1 MWIAGSAKPAA
12 VAACVFLAAACAE
25 TKLEPPAVQ
34 VIPPVSSVPPGSTQD
49 FFLNVGDRVF
59 FNENTAELSPTALAT
74 LDKQCEWLVK
84 YRDYRVTIEG
94 HSDEKGSKQKNVA
107 LSKQRA
113 EAVRGYLAA
122 KGIEPARVRTVF
134 FGREKRVATCN
145 NMSCW
150 SQNRRVVTVLDT
162 GPPGPPGPPAVVS
175 RARPGSGPDP
185 GMGAPAPRVPTYAPP
200 PPRG

>member
-12 VAACVFLAAACAE
+12 IAACMFLAAACAE
-25 TKLEPPAVQ
+25 NRNEQPTPQ
-34 VIPPVSSVPPGSTQD
+34 IPPVASVPPGSTQD

-74 LDKQCEWLVK
+74 LDKQGEWLVRYPN
-84 YRDYRVTIEG
+84 YRIMIEG
-94 HSDEKGSKQKNVA
+94 HSDEKASAQKNMA

-113 EAVRGYLAA
+113 EAVRAYLAA

-134 FGREKRVATCN
+134 LGREKRVATCN
-145 NMSCW
+145 DMSCW

-162 GPPGPPGPPAVVS
+162 GPPAPAVAA
-175 RARPGSGPDP
+175 RARPGPGP
-185 GMGAPAPRVPTYAPP
+185 GMAPLPDRMPTYVPP

>member
-12 VAACVFLAAACAE
+12 IVACMFLAAACAE
-25 TKLEPPAVQ
+25 NRNEQPTPQ
-34 VIPPVSSVPPGSTQD
+34 IPPVASVPPGSTQD

-74 LDKQCEWLVK
+74 LGKQGEWLVR
-84 YRDYRVTIEG
+84 YSNYRVTIEG
-94 HSDEKGSKQKNVA
+94 HSDEKGSKEKNLK

-113 EAVRGYLAA
+113 DAVRGYLTS
-122 KGIEPARVRTVF
+122 KGVEPPRVRVVF

-145 NMSCW
+145 DMSCW
-150 SQNRRVVTVLDT
+150 SQTRRVVTILDT
-162 GPPGPPGPPAVVS
+162 GPPPPPPIASRGRPGPG
-175 RARPGSGPDP
+175 PGSAP
-185 GMGAPAPRVPTYAPP
+185 GAPPPDRMPTYVPP

>member
-1 MWIAGSAKPAA
+1 MWIAGCAKPAA
-12 VAACVFLAAACAE
+12 VVACMLFAAACAE
-25 TKLEPPAVQ
+25 NRVEPPAVQ
-34 VIPPVSSVPPGSTQD
+34 VPPVASVPPGSTQD

-74 LDKQCEWLVK
+74 LDKQGEWLVR
-84 YRDYRVTIEG
+84 YSNFRITIEG
-94 HSDEKGSKQKNVA
+94 HSDEKGSKEKNMK

-113 EAVRGYLAA
+113 DAVRGYLTA
-122 KGIEPARVRTVF
+122 KGIEPPRVRTVF

-145 NMSCW
+145 DMSCW

-162 GPPGPPGPPAVVS
+162 GPPPPPPVAS
-175 RARPGSGPDP
+175 RARPGSGALPPPDR
-185 GMGAPAPRVPTYAPP
+185 MPTYVPP

>member
-1 MWIAGSAKPAA
+1 MWIAGCAKLAA
-12 VAACVFLAAACAE
+12 IAACALLAAACAE
-25 TKLEPPAVQ
+25 NKVEPPAIQ
-34 VIPPVSSVPPGSTQD
+34 VPPVSSVPPGSTQD
-49 FFLNVGDRVF
+49 FFLNVGDRIF
-59 FNENTAELSPTALAT
+59 FNENSAELSPTALTT
-74 LDKQCEWLVK
+74 LDKQGEWLVRYPN
-84 YRDYRVTIEG
+84 YRIMIEG
-94 HSDEKGSKQKNVA
+94 HSDEKASPQKNMA

-145 NMSCW
+145 EMSCW

-162 GPPGPPGPPAVVS
+162 GPPAPAVS
-175 RARPGSGPDP
+175 ARARPGPGP
-185 GMGAPAPRVPTYAPP
+185 GMAPPPDRMPTYAPP